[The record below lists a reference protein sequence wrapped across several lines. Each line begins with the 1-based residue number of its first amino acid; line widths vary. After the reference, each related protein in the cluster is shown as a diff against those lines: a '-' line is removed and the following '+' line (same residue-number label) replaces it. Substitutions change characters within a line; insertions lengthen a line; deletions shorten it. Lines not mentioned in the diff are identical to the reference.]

1 MFDQISSV
9 IILIFFLVAIM
20 FTIKYRFIQL
30 KAPKIAIKE
39 IFNKN
44 KSKSSYKTFMVMLAS
59 HIGTGN
65 IVGITSAI
73 LLGGKGSL
81 FWMWIYAIFGSIFSL
96 FENTLAIIFRKNI
109 NGEYRGGSSY
119 YIKSALGLK
128 IIPIIISIFLC
139 LSNSIFF
146 QPIQVKTVS
155 EALIYSFN
163 IPRIIIFISLL
174 LFCIFIIFK
183 GTNKIVK
190 FSEIIVPIM
199 SILYV
204 CIGILIII
212 FNIKI
217 FPKVITEIVTSAFN
231 VKSILSPVIIIGMK
245 RSLFSH
251 EAGLGTTPTISAMN
265 KDILPKNQ
273 GFISCFGV
281 FIDTILLCSITGF
294 MILIYDI
301 DLSKFTGIDLIYY
314 VFESIF
320 GKFGNYL
327 CLFFLL
333 TFALATVVS
342 QYYLGESNIL
352 FISNNKVSKVIFKI
366 LFIIGLIIGIY
377 LDNSLVWDFVD
388 TGIILLGIVNI
399 SCITIIIKKNKFNY
413 KYYINNNE
421 KFSNK

>member
-20 FTIKYRFIQL
+20 FTINYRFIQL
-30 KAPKIAIKE
+30 KASKIAIKE

-128 IIPIIISIFLC
+128 SIPIIISIFLC

-163 IPRIIIFISLL
+163 IPRIIIFISLV

-183 GTNKIVK
+183 GTNKIVR

-352 FISNNKVSKVIFKI
+352 FISNNKISKVIFKI